1 MANTLVIVESPSKA
15 KTIAKYLGK
24 GYTVESSIGH
34 IRDLPRSAAEIP
46 AQYKDKAWSRL
57 GLDVEHD
64 FAPIYV
70 VSSEKKSQVAKLKSL
85 LKGSS
90 EVILATDDDREGES
104 IAWHLQQ
111 ELKPKV
117 PVRRMVFHEITAEAI
132 RAAIASPR
140 AIDTHLVEAQ
150 ETRRALD
157 RLYGYEV
164 SPVLWK
170 KIAPKL
176 SAGRVQSV
184 ATRMLVERERERM
197 GFTPASYWGLEARIR
212 AGEEKF
218 PANVLEL
225 ESTRIATG
233 KDFDESGK
241 LKPSSKVVILAE
253 KDARELADSLRG
265 QTLEVISLEEKPFT
279 QRPYAPFIT
288 STLQQEGGRK
298 LGFAAQRTMR
308 TAQRLYE
315 GGYITYMRTDSTTL
329 SKEAMSAA
337 RGQVRSMY
345 GEEYLHP
352 TPRTYDKKAKNAQE
366 AHEAIRPA
374 GSSFRTPDSLRGELG
389 DDEWKLYDLIW
400 KRTVA
405 SQMADARGKRTSVR
419 MSGAARDGRKVILGA
434 SGQVIEFPGFLRAY
448 VEGSDDPDA
457 ALEGR
462 DIILPALKVGQKL
475 DAEKVEP
482 KGHTTQPPAR
492 YTEAS
497 LVQALEGAGIG
508 RPSTYANILSTIQ
521 DRGYVVKKGSALV
534 PTWTGFATVQLL
546 EQHFPNLVN
555 YDFTARM
562 EEDLDEIAGG
572 RQGRV
577 KYLTDFYSG
586 ADGLRSAIDSRLGE
600 IDAIKISTIPTPR
613 LGNSGIEVR
622 VGRFGAYLKREESK
636 ANLPPDLLPDD
647 LTLEKAEE
655 LLSNSG
661 KNDTLGDDPETLLPV
676 IAKAGRFGPYVQL
689 GEETP
694 PVRTASLFP
703 SDKLEELTLERAL
716 ELLKIPRMVGIS
728 EGEEVWAFNG
738 RYGPY
743 LKRGDE
749 TRNLGGHEALLTI
762 SLEETEVLF
771 RQPAQRR
778 GRGPSQS
785 VVQTFEF
792 EDRKPIELRAGRF
805 GPYLTDGELNA
816 YIRKDEDPAA
826 LKADEVRVMLLERGK
841 PPKAK
846 TSSAVGSAK
855 KTGTKKPTSKSASSS
870 KVSSSKVSSSKA
882 GAKKP
887 AAKPSSSVRKPAS
900 SAARA
905 KTVKAPPAE
914 KSAKVDWGDLKAHLS
929 VLTDLERKLIT
940 SIRGDGK
947 KAEDVA
953 PGLGLE
959 VAKAK
964 GMALQISKK
973 LNQAYRAARG

>member
-1 MANTLVIVESPSKA
+1 
-15 KTIAKYLGK
+15 
-24 GYTVESSIGH
+24 
-34 IRDLPRSAAEIP
+34 
-46 AQYKDKAWSRL
+46 
-57 GLDVEHD
+57 
-64 FAPIYV
+64 
-70 VSSEKKSQVAKLKSL
+70 
-85 LKGSS
+85 
-90 EVILATDDDREGES
+90 
-104 IAWHLQQ
+104 
-111 ELKPKV
+111 
-117 PVRRMVFHEITAEAI
+117 
-132 RAAIASPR
+132 
-140 AIDTHLVEAQ
+140 
-150 ETRRALD
+150 
-157 RLYGYEV
+157 
-164 SPVLWK
+164 
-170 KIAPKL
+170 
-176 SAGRVQSV
+176 
-184 ATRMLVERERERM
+184 
-197 GFTPASYWGLEARIR
+197 
-212 AGEEKF
+212 
-218 PANVLEL
+218 
-225 ESTRIATG
+225 
-233 KDFDESGK
+233 
-241 LKPSSKVVILAE
+241 
-253 KDARELADSLRG
+253 
-265 QTLEVISLEEKPFT
+265 
-279 QRPYAPFIT
+279 
-288 STLQQEGGRK
+288 
-298 LGFAAQRTMR
+298 
-308 TAQRLYE
+308 
-315 GGYITYMRTDSTTL
+315 
-329 SKEAMSAA
+329 
-337 RGQVRSMY
+337 
-345 GEEYLHP
+345 
-352 TPRTYDKKAKNAQE
+352 
-366 AHEAIRPA
+366 
-374 GSSFRTPDSLRGELG
+374 
-389 DDEWKLYDLIW
+389 
-400 KRTVA
+400 
-405 SQMADARGKRTSVR
+405 
-419 MSGAARDGRKVILGA
+419 RKVILGA
-434 SGQVIEFPGFLRAY
+434 AGQVIECRGLLRPY
-448 VEGSDDPDA
+448 VEGSTDPDA

-870 KVSSSKVSSSKA
+870 KVSSSKA
-882 GAKKP
+882 RAKKP
-887 AAKPSSSVRKPAS
+887 AAKPSSSVRKPVS

-914 KSAKVDWGDLKAHLS
+914 KSAKVDWGDLKVHLS

-940 SIRGDGK
+940 SIRDDGK